1 MKKEILYYSGMQEVR
16 SVQRVMRDSLYSA
29 CYQSINQSINQSISQ
44 LIRFIA
50 HKTAYN
56 RWN

>member
-56 RWN
+56 R